1 MSVVRTAASAVY
13 VLSTGNVVDHGTRDR
28 VLSDPRGQADLS
40 GRLRGA
46 RCLRLMDS
54 ALAMG
59 RSGVVHELSLEV
71 PEGSIVALLGR
82 NRAGKT
88 TTLSGIAG
96 LLREQAGTVEV
107 SGSSDHPDGHR
118 QDLPSGLAYVPE
130 GRGVC
135 RG

>member
-1 MSVVRTAASAVY
+1 M
-13 VLSTGNVVDHGTRDR
+13 LEING
-28 VLSDPRGQADLS
+28 L
-40 GRLRGA
+40 
-46 RCLRLMDS
+46 CLGYGPIR
-54 ALAMG
+54 
-59 RSGVVHELSLEV
+59 VVHELSLEV

-118 QDLPSGLAYVPE
+118 QDLPSGLA
-130 GRGVC
+130 
-135 RG
+135 